1 MKLKLLLLLLLSIN
15 YSVFSQNVKLKK
27 NKLILDDKEIM
38 NYELKNYSGEIHLYG
53 LNTND
58 EEIFI
63 FYHDNETRET
73 RDDDYLKI
81 FFIKYNK
88 KLEVAQP
95 FDSWKQRVKFLIE
108 NNVIDKDGNL
118 VEDKID
124 LFVLKYNEDISKRT
138 MR

>member
-1 MKLKLLLLLLLSIN
+1 MKLKLLLLLLLSIS
-15 YSVFSQNVKLKK
+15 YSAFSQNVKLKK

-38 NYELKNYSGEIHLYG
+38 NYELKNYSTEIHLYN

-63 FYHDNETRET
+63 FYHDNETREN

-81 FFIKYNK
+81 FFIKSNK

-118 VEDKID
+118 IEDKID

>member
-1 MKLKLLLLLLLSIN
+1 MKLKLLLLLLLSIS
-15 YSVFSQNVKLKK
+15 YSAFSQNVKLKK

-38 NYELKNYSGEIHLYG
+38 NYELKNYSHEIHLYN

-63 FYHDNETRET
+63 FYHDNETREN
-73 RDDDYLKI
+73 RGDDYLKI
-81 FFIKYNK
+81 FFIKSNK
-88 KLEVAQP
+88 KLEVALP

-118 VEDKID
+118 IEDKID